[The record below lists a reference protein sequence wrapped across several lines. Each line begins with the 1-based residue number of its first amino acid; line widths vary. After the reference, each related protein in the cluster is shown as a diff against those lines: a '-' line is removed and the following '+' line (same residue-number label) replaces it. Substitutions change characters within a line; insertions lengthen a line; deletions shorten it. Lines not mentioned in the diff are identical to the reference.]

1 MAAVHGHAVAYEDNS
16 SVLLEVQV
24 LAHELEQEF
33 AYASS
38 AQQTRVDAT
47 ADDEAQRQQRLAT
60 AGQSMGLTIPA
71 QGVQPPTL
79 DFELDCFQLEALEEL
94 FHPTAP
100 FPPLVAQAQL
110 QLQGGLLYSLLWQ
123 LR

>member
-1 MAAVHGHAVAYEDNS
+1 MAYEDNS
-16 SVLLEVQV
+16 SAPSEVQV

-33 AYASS
+33 AHASS
-38 AQQTRVDAT
+38 AQQTRVDA
-47 ADDEAQRQQRLAT
+47 AVDNEAQRQQRLAT

-71 QGVQPPTL
+71 RGVQPPTL
-79 DFELDCFQLEALEEL
+79 DFELDRFQLEALEEL
-94 FHPTAP
+94 GQNTVSPNSTIS
-100 FPPLVAQAQL
+100 PLVAQAQL